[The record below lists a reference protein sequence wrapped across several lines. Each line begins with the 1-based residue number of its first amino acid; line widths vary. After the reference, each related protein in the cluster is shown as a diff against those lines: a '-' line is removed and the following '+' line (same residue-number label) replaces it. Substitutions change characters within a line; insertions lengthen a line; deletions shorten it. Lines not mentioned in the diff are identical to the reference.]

1 MIKLKHIII
10 VLITLFTIFI
20 ISCISNNYTYAAS
33 KTSISK
39 AKVVFTKVPSK
50 VYTYNGKNRKP
61 AITIKLK
68 GITLKKGKDY
78 TVSYK
83 NNKNVGKATIII
95 KGKGKYNK
103 TKSVTF
109 KIRPKETSL
118 VSLSAKQNSI
128 IVKYKKN
135 TVQTKGYQIQYST
148 NSNFSSSKTKSIN
161 ISDNTK
167 TKTTISNLDYNKKY
181 YIRIRTYKT
190 VKGTKYYSK
199 WSGKKSIIT
208 EKKAD
213 VIQEKPVEV
222 LQEYPDYVLIEG
234 SGVVHLS
241 VGDTYQLLL
250 KTTPEKVN
258 NKSGIWTSSD
268 ESVAKVDSQGKVT
281 GIRDGS
287 CNISFTSENGLKATV
302 YIQVFY
308 TILGTK
314 QINKVIYDN
323 DNIKVIAKYLE
334 YDTTDL
340 NTKLY
345 FDITNN
351 TENIINLHAYKGD
364 NHDYNSNAGMIING
378 EPISY
383 DYINP
388 CFASKVLP
396 SDTKSSY
403 MYMEQ
408 DSLRV
413 LGIKQ
418 INSISFR
425 IAIFK
430 DLNLLKLSDLI
441 TINL

>member
-10 VLITLFTIFI
+10 ILITLFTIFI

-78 TVSYK
+78 TFSYK

-148 NSNFSSSKTKSIN
+148 SSNFSSSKTKSIN

-199 WSGKKSIIT
+199 WSGKKSIVT

-213 VIQEKPVEV
+213 VIQEEPNEIV
-222 LQEYPDYVLIEG
+222 QEYPDYVSIVY
-234 SGVVHLS
+234 SGVIHLT
-241 VGDTYQLLL
+241 VGDTYQLSL
-250 KTTPEKVN
+250 KTIPEKVKN
-258 NKSGIWTSSD
+258 ISGTWTSSD
-268 ESVAKVDSQGKVT
+268 ESIAKVDSQGNVT
-281 GIRDGS
+281 GIKNGS
-287 CNISFTSENGLKATV
+287 CSISFTSENGLIATA
-302 YIQVFY
+302 YFDVFY

-323 DNIKVIAKYLE
+323 NNIKVIAKYLE
-334 YDTTDL
+334 YDTSML
-340 NTKLY
+340 ETKLY

-351 TENIINLHAYKGD
+351 TENTIKLYTYKGS
-364 NHDYNSNAGMIING
+364 NHDFSSNAGLIIN
-378 EPISY
+378 EKILDL

-388 CFASKVLP
+388 CFAPKVLP
-396 SDTKSSY
+396 NDSQSSY
-403 MYMEQ
+403 LYMEQ

-418 INSISFR
+418 ISSLSFR

-430 DLNLLKLSDLI
+430 DFDLLRLSDLI